1 MRAVCLL
8 VVLASLFGVSAAAQE
23 APQNL
28 ARSATRVTASSWR
41 PEYPPAE
48 AIDGDM
54 RTSFSVALG
63 QKHAQ
68 WYQIDWASPQ
78 IIGGFAFGQPDRY
91 TESFD
96 VELLEAG
103 QWVKVAH
110 AGTPGPKLSRNVFVT
125 FEPHRAT
132 AMLLTNIESTEV
144 GGCAFYEIAVYSDP
158 SVVKRMQN
166 AVDVAVAGD
175 TTGHLVGTVS
185 IESGSQGLVGAD
197 VTVAGNGPGG
207 AWERS
212 TKTGDHGLF
221 TVPLPLG
228 AKGAIKVHASQGE
241 RSGDATVEASDIAMR
256 LTPRPTTG
264 RMSLEGEWQFMPDP
278 PKDFYKKSNLP
289 WKPITVPSNYE
300 MKGYR
305 TKTDTAAF
313 RKTVVIPKSWA
324 GKRIRL
330 RPEAIYSYAEVWLNG
345 KRVGSHEGGATPF
358 ELDLTDAAKPGQKNE
373 LCVFIKARSRSADID
388 HMSVYAYFEVAGI
401 WRPIEMFC
409 LEPSHIA
416 RLTYAVKFDKNYRD
430 ATLSMDV
437 KLANEQGKHVDG
449 NLRLT
454 LLDPNGKEVKTIWVG
469 ERLNPWEAKTDTFG
483 ATIKKPV
490 QWNAELP
497 RTYKLVA
504 EWNVNG
510 QGPAKTE
517 QPVGFRQVEIK
528 GRAFSINGK
537 PVRLFGTCLHSS
549 DPFDGR
555 AISVERVKQDL
566 ELIKEANLNAIR
578 TSHYPPHPM
587 TPVIAD
593 QLGIY
598 IEDEGPSCWG
608 DGNEDLRNAPM
619 YIGIVSEY
627 LERDRNH
634 PSVVYWSTC
643 NESNYGIIFQLA
655 HRYAKM
661 LDPTR
666 PVGGTYAPLE
676 MDNDIY
682 VLHHPTNIY
691 DHIEETKK
699 LNKPVF
705 YDECLTVPHGWND
718 LAHSEEVDP
727 GMHDMWEWKI
737 LDIRRQIMGGE
748 NQVGTMSWAW
758 VDDAFLLPGRGI
770 TNSRREMAQI
780 LYQNAVY
787 KMPGRG
793 YQGDTVWGMVDG
805 WRRPRPEWWE
815 AKKVYS
821 PVIIEEKPLNLPMR
835 AGEPV
840 SVPVE
845 NMNWFAN
852 LNAYTCK
859 WSIGGEEG
867 TARANVPPSSKG
879 VLHIPAHVMADEVLT
894 LKWYDE
900 TGRLVDAYN
909 LRFMT
914 HHESVWRLGKPAEV
928 SVENDRYLSGA
939 RAVYLR
945 AHGSELAFDQVSG
958 VLMWGL
964 KDNEEVLLHGPTFHI
979 LRSDDALTE
988 NPVDWKF
995 SGESHA
1001 PGVIRWNGAF
1011 GTDFVGGYEI
1021 RMDEASEIQIDYSFT
1036 YKGAQDLYAREIG
1049 LQFEVP
1055 LSYDRLDWDK
1065 QSAHSYYPPDHI
1077 GRPVGT
1083 ALAHPKVAQSVPPK
1097 GRPYGLD
1104 DHPWG
1109 SNDFRSTKRNVYWA
1123 SITNPSGQGMVVVSD
1138 GSQHVRAKVGVHGIA
1153 FNVLDFYGGSG
1164 PPKHWSVEGF
1174 HYGPGHAIKPG
1185 DVLKGT
1191 VHLELLGA
1199 NRATLGARR

>member
-8 VVLASLFGVSAAAQE
+8 VLLSSLLALAAAQSQ
-23 APQNL
+23 PPVNL
-28 ARSATRVTASSWR
+28 ARRAVRATASTWR
-41 PEYPPAE
+41 PEYPPQD

-54 RTSFSVALG
+54 KNSFSVALG
-63 QKHAQ
+63 QKHNQ
-68 WYQIDWASPQ
+68 WFRLDWSGPQ
-78 IIGGFAFGQPDRY
+78 VIGGFAFWQPNRY

-96 VELLEAG
+96 VELEESG

-110 AGTPGPKLSRNVFVT
+110 AGTPGPRLGKNVFVT
-125 FEPHRAT
+125 FEPHAAT
-132 AMLLTNIESTEV
+132 SLRLVNIESTEV

-175 TTGHLVGTVS
+175 TTGRLVGTVS
-185 IESGSQGLVGAD
+185 IENGSQGLVGAD
-197 VTVAGNGPGG
+197 VTVAGTGPGG
-207 AWERS
+207 AWEHS

-228 AKGAIKVHASQGE
+228 AIGSIKVHASQGE
-241 RSGDATVEASDIAMR
+241 KVGDLTVDASDIAMR

-264 RMSLEGEWQFMPDP
+264 RMSLEGQWEFLPDP
-278 PKDFYKKSNLP
+278 PKDFARRTANLP

-300 MKGYR
+300 MQGYR

-313 RKTVVIPKSWA
+313 RKFVEIPAAWK

-330 RPEAIYSYAEVWLNG
+330 RPEAIYSCAEVWLNG

-358 ELDLTDAAKPGQKNE
+358 ELDLTGVAKPGQKNE

-409 LEPSHIA
+409 LEPSHVS
-416 RLTYAVKFDKNYRD
+416 RLTYSVKFDKSYQN

-437 KLANEQGKHVDG
+437 KLANEQGKAVGG

-454 LLDPNGKEVKTIWVG
+454 LFDPAGKEVKTIWVG
-469 ERLNPWEAKTDTFG
+469 EELKAWEAKTDTL
-483 ATIKKPV
+483 ATTIKKPK

-504 EWNVNG
+504 EWNVTG
-510 QGPAKTE
+510 QAPAKVE

-549 DPFDGR
+549 DPFMGR

-587 TPVIAD
+587 TPVVAD

-758 VDDAFLLPGRGI
+758 VDDAFAIPGRGI
-770 TNSRREMAQI
+770 TNSRREMPQI
-780 LYQNAVY
+780 LYQDAVY

-821 PVIIEEKPLNLPMR
+821 PVIIEEKPLALPSP
-835 AGEPV
+835 GQPIK
-840 SVPVE
+840 VPVE

-859 WSIGGEEG
+859 WSLGSLKG
-867 TARANVPPSSKG
+867 TVRANVAPSSKG
-879 VLHIPAHVMADEVLT
+879 TVAIPATATGDDTLT

-909 LRFMT
+909 LRFRPHPKPAWSM
-914 HHESVWRLGKPAEV
+914 GKPAEV

-945 AHGSELAFDQVSG
+945 GGGSELAYEQLSG

-964 KDNEEVLLHGPTFHI
+964 KDNEEVLLHGPALHI
-979 LRSDDALTE
+979 LKSEDALGSD
-988 NPVDWKF
+988 PAGWKF
-995 SGESHA
+995 TGETHG
-1001 PGVIRWNGAF
+1001 PGAIHWNGSF
-1011 GTDFVGGYEI
+1011 GTEFVGGYEI
-1021 RMDEASEIQIDYSFT
+1021 RMDVKGQIEIDYSFT
-1036 YKGAQDLYAREIG
+1036 YNGQDLYAREIG

-1055 LSYDRLDWDK
+1055 LSYDRLTWDK

-1083 ALAHPKVAQSVPPK
+1083 ALAHPKTAQSVPPN

-1109 SNDFRSTKRNVYWA
+1109 CNDFRSTKRNFYTA
-1123 SITNPSGQGMVVVSD
+1123 SLTNSTGQGIRVISD
-1138 GSQHVRAKVGVHGIA
+1138 GSQHVRAAVGVHGVTV
-1153 FNVLDFYGGSG
+1153 NVLDYYGGSG

-1174 HYGPGHAIKPG
+1174 HYGSGHVIKSG

-1191 VHLELLGA
+1191 VRLELLGQA
-1199 NRATLGARR
+1199 K